1 MILLYILIFI
11 PAAFFSF
18 VVIREVFRKNPTPV
32 DPTPRRKKRRP
43 RHKPPL
49 TAWTWW
55 MYADRDTG
63 YSFKSIRRRYES
75 ERKRYH

>member
-1 MILLYILIFI
+1 MLLIEIIVLIGLIILLVSMLRDKEKHPEDYEI
-11 PAAFFSF
+11 P
-18 VVIREVFRKNPTPV
+18 K
-32 DPTPRRKKRRP
+32 RRKKRRP